1 MTQAREM
8 TKSEANSPDQ
18 QTSDDVTLE
27 DCLREF
33 KQEETLDDDNMWY
46 CNKCKEHVHATKTME
61 LYRLPRVMIITLKRF
76 KQSKSTSR
84 YMSMMG
90 GGT

>member
-1 MTQAREM
+1 M

-46 CNKCKEHVHATKTME
+46 CNKC
-61 LYRLPRVMIITLKRF
+61 
-76 KQSKSTSR
+76 
-84 YMSMMG
+84 
-90 GGT
+90 

>member
-1 MTQAREM
+1 MVWHRSITKNLFDFMTQAREM

-46 CNKCKEHVHATKTME
+46 CNKC
-61 LYRLPRVMIITLKRF
+61 
-76 KQSKSTSR
+76 
-84 YMSMMG
+84 
-90 GGT
+90 